1 MVLGAYRNLR
11 RLQRQQLAL
20 QELPVAQLTA
30 LTANV
35 NRDPAKSKE
44 FKARDFCFFAEEQ
57 DSASQAPFAPEVAA
71 VALELRHQQRAPELL
86 LAVWPQVLAS
96 VQQDTKP
103 PKVRALRSDDGAVWV
118 LAPRWEG
125 KNVRGGL
132 VLVRGAICGTLRL
145 RDLDRSILAYD
156 VLIPRRPGYG
166 WIEAGT
172 LLQAAGAAT

>member
-1 MVLGAYRNLR
+1 MSLR
-11 RLQRQQLAL
+11 
-20 QELPVAQLTA
+20 ELPVAQFAA
-30 LTANV
+30 LFANA
-35 NRDPAKSKE
+35 NRDPAKSQP
-44 FKARDFCFFAEEQ
+44 FKAEDFCLFRDGGGGSE
-57 DSASQAPFAPEVAA
+57 APFSPEVAA

-86 LAVWPQVLAS
+86 LTVWPQVLAS

-125 KNVRGGL
+125 RNVRGGL
-132 VLVRGAICGTLRL
+132 VLVRGAICGTMRL